1 VKKIIGGHKI
11 ITSFDY
17 PPIPERHSDW
27 SAVFDGYDGAED
39 AHDIIGRGPTE
50 LSAIA
55 DLLEQ
60 DRERTERVDET
71 LQMIVDIAAAPWK
84 AHR

>member
-1 VKKIIGGHKI
+1 VRKNEGHKI
-11 ITSFDY
+11 ITEYVY
-17 PPIPERHSDW
+17 PPIPERSMDW
-27 SAVFDGYDGAED
+27 SAVFDSYDGAED

-60 DRERTERVDET
+60 DMERTARVDET
-71 LQMIVDIAAAPWK
+71 LNLIVGIAAAPWAK
-84 AHR
+84 PK